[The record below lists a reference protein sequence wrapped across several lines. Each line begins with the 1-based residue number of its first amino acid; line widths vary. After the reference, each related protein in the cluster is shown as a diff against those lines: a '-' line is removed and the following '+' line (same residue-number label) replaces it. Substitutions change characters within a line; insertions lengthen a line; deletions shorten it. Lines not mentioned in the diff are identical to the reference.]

1 MNEEEREAFSQM
13 RDDIDTEELFRENFT
28 EAVDLFGNVDFLEW
42 LGDAEAACEFA
53 DVFDEALDFCAFA
66 DSFDEANEVARCLV
80 DSDCAMHPIAKKFF
94 LQAAKAVFS
103 DAFERLCTRYDV
115 SVGVTIPESV
125 ETVLKLQRE
134 NRTARL
140 GAVLVY
146 WYLYDRLDGDNAK
159 QKIDVL
165 AEYGVRL

>member
-1 MNEEEREAFSQM
+1 MTENEREIFSQL
-13 RDDIDTEELFRENFT
+13 REEIDTGELFRENFA
-28 EAVDLFGNVDFLEW
+28 EAVDLFGNVEFLAW
-42 LGDAEAACEFA
+42 LGDPEADCEFA
-53 DVFDEALDFCAFA
+53 DVFEGAIDFCLFA
-66 DSFDEANEVARCLV
+66 DSFGEADDIARCLTA
-80 DSDCAMHPIAKKFF
+80 SECAVHPTAKKYF

-125 ETVLKLQRE
+125 ETVLRLQRE

-146 WYLYDRLDGDNAK
+146 WYLYDRLDGDDAR

>member
-13 RDDIDTEELFRENFT
+13 REDIDTAELFRENFT

-42 LGDAEAACEFA
+42 LGDAEAACEFT
-53 DVFDEALDFCAFA
+53 
-66 DSFDEANEVARCLV
+66 EANEVARCLV